1 MSELLAG
8 LEDAFSGRGRLFL
21 IAGEPGIG
29 KSRLAGEL
37 AARARD
43 RQATV
48 LWGRCWEAGGAPAYW
63 PWVQCLRSYLRGHDP
78 GAVRAYLG
86 GGAADIAQMLPE
98 IEGMVPD
105 LVPPPSV
112 DPESA
117 RFRLFDSTTSFLRS
131 AAIVKPLVIV
141 IEDLQAADTPSLLL
155 LRFLVGQLTET
166 RIVLVGTYRDVELTP
181 DHPLTG
187 SISELSREPATRHLA
202 LGGLNRP
209 DVGLLIQRKA
219 QVSPSAGLVSEVHRQ
234 TKGNPLFVGE
244 AITLLAAEGKLA
256 DGADAASLRL
266 AIPSA
271 VRDVIQKRLHHLG
284 EACRQTLTLAS
295 ILGREVMTE
304 ALRRLGKMGDEEL
317 PEVLDEA
324 ASSSLLVEVPGAHGR
339 FRFSHD
345 LVREALYEDIPPAR
359 RAQLHLRAGEV
370 LEDLY
375 AADVEPHLGE
385 IAHHLFQAMPT
396 GDPARAAEYA
406 RRAGERAVRS
416 LAYEEAARLYRMAL
430 QALEPAPAG
439 DDDDLRAE
447 LLVALGEAEVRSG
460 DLPGARETLLRAAE
474 IARRMG
480 AGSLLGR
487 AALGYGGRFIWGRA
501 GKDVHLVP
509 ILQDALVLLGGSD
522 DRMRVRLLGRLAGA
536 LRDSREREHGASLA
550 RQAVDLARGLD
561 DPGTLAY
568 ALSAYIWAIWGP
580 ENPKERLELASE
592 LRRHAAEAH
601 DGERIVDGYIAT
613 FGALSELGRMTES
626 KAAVEEVIRSADELR
641 QPAQLWVGEAA
652 RAEHL
657 MLEGRFGEAE
667 RLVASSLKADEPT
680 PARDNLSAAR
690 FQLFL
695 LRREQGR
702 GAEVEAMLR
711 SSVEEFPWYP
721 LHRGALAC
729 LMVGLG
735 GMVEARAVFDE
746 LAEDDFAV
754 LHRDNEWVLGT
765 SLAAEACYLLRNETA
780 AAVLYEQLLP
790 FRGRHA
796 IGHAEGSVGAV
807 DRYLGLLAATLGRLA
822 EAERHFEDAL
832 EMNARMGA
840 RPWTAHTQHDFA
852 SMLLSR
858 DGSGDRER
866 AHELLSEARDTA
878 RAIGMVALESKI
890 TEGLADTT
898 PTSAPPDVPHS
909 AFRREGEYWS
919 IAFDGPA
926 FRLRDLKGLRY
937 LARLLAEPG
946 REFHVLD
953 LVTAES
959 GSAAEARPAEAG
971 LEVPGDAGE
980 VLDAQARA
988 AYRDRVAALEEDI
1001 EEARSFGDAERAARA
1016 EEERDVLVGELAGAV
1031 GLGGRARRAGSGVE
1045 RARVS
1050 VTQAIRTAL
1059 GRIREQYPPLGNH
1072 LDRTVRTGTFCSYV
1086 PDPRAPVDWRT

>member
-1 MSELLAG
+1 MSSETVKSSGAPRPPASLHGRSIAETLLGREREMSELLAG
-8 LEDAFSGRGRLFL
+8 LDDAFSGRGRLFL
-21 IAGEPGIG
+21 IGGEPGIG
-29 KSRLAGEL
+29 KSRLADEL
-37 AARARD
+37 AAHARD

-78 GAVRAYLG
+78 EAVRAHLG
-86 GGAADIAQMLPE
+86 GGATDIAQMLPE

-105 LVPPPSV
+105 LLPPPSV

-117 RFRLFDSTTSFLRS
+117 RFRLFDSTTSFLRN

-141 IEDLQAADTPSLLL
+141 IDDLQAADTPSLLL
-155 LRFLVGQLTET
+155 LRFLAGQLADT
-166 RIVLVGTYRDVELTP
+166 RIVLVGTYRDIELTP

-187 SISELSREPATRHLA
+187 SISELSREPATHHLA

-234 TKGNPLFVGE
+234 TNGNPLFVGE

-271 VRDVIQKRLHHLG
+271 VRDVIEKRLHHLG
-284 EACRQTLTLAS
+284 DPCRQMLTLAS

-304 ALRRLGKMGDEEL
+304 ALRRLGEMGDEEL
-317 PEVLDEA
+317 PDLLDEA
-324 ASSSLLVEVPGAHGR
+324 ASSSLLLEVPGAPGR

-345 LVREALYEDIPPAR
+345 LVREALYEEIPPAR

-370 LEDLY
+370 LEALY
-375 AADVEPHLGE
+375 AVDVEPHLGE
-385 IAHHLFQAMPT
+385 IAHHFFQAMPT

-430 QALEPAPAG
+430 EALELARAET
-439 DDDDLRAE
+439 DDDLRAE
-447 LLVALGEAEVRSG
+447 LLVALGEAEARSG

-487 AALGYGGRFIWGRA
+487 AALGYGGRFVWGRA
-501 GKDVHLVP
+501 GKDVHLIP

-522 DRMRVRLLGRLAGA
+522 DRMRVRLLSRLAGA

-561 DPGTLAY
+561 DPATLAY

-592 LRRHAAEAH
+592 LRRHAAEAL
-601 DGERIVDGYIAT
+601 DGERIVDGYIAAW
-613 FGALSELGRMTES
+613 GALSELGRMTES
-626 KAAVEEVIRSADELR
+626 RAAVEEVARSADELR
-641 QPAQLWVGEAA
+641 QPAQRWVGEAA
-652 RAEHL
+652 RAELL
-657 MLEGRFGEAE
+657 MLEGRFAEAE
-667 RLVASSLKADEPT
+667 GLVASSLTADET
-680 PARDNLSAAR
+680 TTVRDNVSAAR

-702 GAEVEAMLR
+702 GAEIEAMLR

-721 LHRGALAC
+721 LHRAALAC
-729 LMVGLG
+729 LMVDLG

-746 LAEDDFAV
+746 LAEYDFAV
-754 LHRDNEWVLGT
+754 FHRDNEWVLGT
-765 SLAAEACYLLRNETA
+765 SLAAEACYLLGNETA
-780 AAVLYEQLLP
+780 AAVLYDQLLP

-807 DRYLGLLAATLGRLA
+807 DRYLGLLAATLGRLE

-840 RPWTAHTQHDFA
+840 RPWVAHTQHEYA
-852 SMLLSR
+852 RMLAERGRGKDR
-858 DGSGDRER
+858 DRAVSLLTSALETGEEIGMTVLGERVTGLLGQLGVRPRRPRPRPGAAATPTTLTPRER
-866 AHELLSEARDTA
+866 E
-878 RAIGMVALESKI
+878 VAGLVA
-890 TEGLADTT
+890 EGLSNRQIAEKLFVSERTAET
-898 PTSAPPDVPHS
+898 HIQNILMKLGFTSRAQV
-909 AFRREGEYWS
+909 AGWVVREGLLQ
-919 IAFDGPA
+919 DG
-926 FRLRDLKGLRY
+926 
-937 LARLLAEPG
+937 
-946 REFHVLD
+946 
-953 LVTAES
+953 T
-959 GSAAEARPAEAG
+959 
-971 LEVPGDAGE
+971 
-980 VLDAQARA
+980 
-988 AYRDRVAALEEDI
+988 
-1001 EEARSFGDAERAARA
+1001 
-1016 EEERDVLVGELAGAV
+1016 
-1031 GLGGRARRAGSGVE
+1031 
-1045 RARVS
+1045 
-1050 VTQAIRTAL
+1050 
-1059 GRIREQYPPLGNH
+1059 
-1072 LDRTVRTGTFCSYV
+1072 
-1086 PDPRAPVDWRT
+1086 

>member
-1 MSELLAG
+1 VSSETVKSSGAPRPPASLHGRSIAETLLGREREMSELLAG
-8 LEDAFSGRGRLFL
+8 LDDAFSGRGRLFL
-21 IAGEPGIG
+21 IGGEPGIG
-29 KSRLAGEL
+29 KSRLADEL
-37 AARARD
+37 AAHARD

-78 GAVRAYLG
+78 EAVRAHLG
-86 GGAADIAQMLPE
+86 GGATDIAQMLPE

-105 LVPPPSV
+105 LLPPPSV

-117 RFRLFDSTTSFLRS
+117 RFRLFDSTTSFLRN

-141 IEDLQAADTPSLLL
+141 IDDLQAADTPSLLL
-155 LRFLVGQLTET
+155 LRFLAGQLADT
-166 RIVLVGTYRDVELTP
+166 RIVLVGTYRDIELTP

-187 SISELSREPATRHLA
+187 SISELSREPATHHLA

-234 TKGNPLFVGE
+234 TNGNPLFVGE

-271 VRDVIQKRLHHLG
+271 VRDVIEKRLHHLG
-284 EACRQTLTLAS
+284 DPCRQMLTLAS

-304 ALRRLGKMGDEEL
+304 ALRRLGEMGDEEL
-317 PEVLDEA
+317 PDLLDEA
-324 ASSSLLVEVPGAHGR
+324 ASSSLLLEVPGAPGR

-345 LVREALYEDIPPAR
+345 LVREALYEEIPPAR

-370 LEDLY
+370 LEALY
-375 AADVEPHLGE
+375 AVDVEPHLGE
-385 IAHHLFQAMPT
+385 IAHHFFQAMPT

-430 QALEPAPAG
+430 EALELARAET
-439 DDDDLRAE
+439 DDDLRAE
-447 LLVALGEAEVRSG
+447 LLVALGEAEARSG

-487 AALGYGGRFIWGRA
+487 AALGYGGRFVWGRA
-501 GKDVHLVP
+501 GKDVHLIP

-522 DRMRVRLLGRLAGA
+522 DRMRVRLLSRLAGA

-561 DPGTLAY
+561 DPATLAY

-592 LRRHAAEAH
+592 LRRHAAEAL
-601 DGERIVDGYIAT
+601 DGERIVDGYIAAW
-613 FGALSELGRMTES
+613 GALSELGRMTES
-626 KAAVEEVIRSADELR
+626 RAAVEEVARSADELR
-641 QPAQLWVGEAA
+641 QPAQRWVGEAA
-652 RAEHL
+652 RAELL
-657 MLEGRFGEAE
+657 MLEGRFAEAE
-667 RLVASSLKADEPT
+667 GLVASSLTADET
-680 PARDNLSAAR
+680 TTVRDNVSAAR

-702 GAEVEAMLR
+702 GAEIEAMLR

-721 LHRGALAC
+721 LHRAALAC
-729 LMVGLG
+729 LMVDLG

-746 LAEDDFAV
+746 LAEYDFAV
-754 LHRDNEWVLGT
+754 FHRDNEWVLGT
-765 SLAAEACYLLRNETA
+765 SLAAEACYLLGNETA
-780 AAVLYEQLLP
+780 AAVLYDQLLP

-807 DRYLGLLAATLGRLA
+807 DRYLGLLAATLGRLE

-840 RPWTAHTQHDFA
+840 RPWVAHTQHEYA
-852 SMLLSR
+852 RMLAERGRGKDR
-858 DGSGDRER
+858 DRAVSLLTSALETGEEIGMTVLGERVTGLLGQLGVRPRRPRPRPGAAATPTTLTPRER
-866 AHELLSEARDTA
+866 E
-878 RAIGMVALESKI
+878 VAGLVA
-890 TEGLADTT
+890 EGLSNRQIAEKLFVSERTAET
-898 PTSAPPDVPHS
+898 HIQNILMKLGFTSRAQV
-909 AFRREGEYWS
+909 AGWVVREGLLQ
-919 IAFDGPA
+919 DG
-926 FRLRDLKGLRY
+926 
-937 LARLLAEPG
+937 
-946 REFHVLD
+946 
-953 LVTAES
+953 T
-959 GSAAEARPAEAG
+959 
-971 LEVPGDAGE
+971 
-980 VLDAQARA
+980 
-988 AYRDRVAALEEDI
+988 
-1001 EEARSFGDAERAARA
+1001 
-1016 EEERDVLVGELAGAV
+1016 
-1031 GLGGRARRAGSGVE
+1031 
-1045 RARVS
+1045 
-1050 VTQAIRTAL
+1050 
-1059 GRIREQYPPLGNH
+1059 
-1072 LDRTVRTGTFCSYV
+1072 
-1086 PDPRAPVDWRT
+1086 